1 MNNRIDKLFEGKLSQ
16 HAIEP
21 DAKAWSRVAANLPK
35 KNNGIIWFR
44 AAAGIAIAGLAL
56 MLWFYSGMDSA
67 IDNKIAQDA
76 SDINA
81 KNEEVTNDE
90 AAKTKEILKSK
101 EEFNPTKNQQQPPQI
116 AAQHNTRK
124 RSIDKK
130 TETDEPDTKAEM
142 KLEEHTKAVAQLELE
157 ETKMEHVENIDLTT
171 SIINKTEANKPIV
184 IVFELPEVT
193 KKKDPLD
200 LDLTPQKKSGIKR
213 VLEIANDVR
222 TGESPIAGLRQAKE
236 EIFALNFKKEDKNN
250 NK

>member
-1 MNNRIDKLFEGKLSQ
+1 MNNRIDKFFESKLSQ

-21 DAKAWSRVAANLPK
+21 DAKAWSRIAANLPK
-35 KNNGIIWFR
+35 KNNAVIWFR

-56 MLWFYSGMDSA
+56 MLWFYSGTDSA
-67 IDNKIAQDA
+67 IDNQLAQDA
-76 SDINA
+76 SDKKA
-81 KNEEVTNDE
+81 KNQEGT
-90 AAKTKEILKSK
+90 KTEQVVSSNKEDSSI
-101 EEFNPTKNQQQPPQI
+101 KNKQQQPLI
-116 AAQHNTRK
+116 AAQNYTKKKDNT
-124 RSIDKK
+124 KK
-130 TETDEPDTKAEM
+130 IEQNEGDTKTGM
-142 KLEEHTKAVAQLELE
+142 NLEEQTKEVAQIEFAE
-157 ETKMEHVENIDLTT
+157 IKMEQVETIDLTT
-171 SIINKTEANKPIV
+171 SSTTNTEAGKPIV

-213 VLEIANDVR
+213 VLELANDVR

>member
-1 MNNRIDKLFEGKLSQ
+1 MNNRIDKFFESKLSQ

-21 DAKAWSRVAANLPK
+21 DAKAWSRIAANLPK
-35 KNNGIIWFR
+35 KNNAVIWFR

-56 MLWFYSGMDSA
+56 MLWFYSGTDNA
-67 IDNKIAQDA
+67 IDNKLAQNA
-76 SDINA
+76 SDNA
-81 KNEEVTNDE
+81 KNEEVTNE
-90 AAKTKEILKSK
+90 VAAKTKEILSSK
-101 EEFNPTKNQQQPPQI
+101 EELNPTKNQQQPPQI
-116 AAQHNTRK
+116 AAQNNTKK

-142 KLEEHTKAVAQLELE
+142 KLEEQTKAVAQLELE
-157 ETKMEHVENIDLTT
+157 EIKMEQVENIDLTT
-171 SIINKTEANKPIV
+171 STINKTEANKPIV

-193 KKKDPLD
+193 KKKDPFD

-222 TGESPIAGLRQAKE
+222 TGEGPIAGLRQAKE